1 MSYRITVV
9 ESSPHTLLELR
20 RAVRAEHAGDDI
32 AAGMRELY
40 DLADRTGLAPAGPPS
55 TTYRGAVGPGRA
67 TEVVFG
73 LPVTSG
79 LVGGAAEQVSVR
91 PIAPG
96 LFAYT
101 THHGDFQRIGE
112 AYRALEE
119 WVRAS
124 HFRPVGPST
133 EVYLVAPDEAVHPH
147 DLVTEIR
154 IPVAAAELATRIAV
168 SFGQAVGLTR
178 DALAEQGFG
187 LLTEIDV
194 RATMRAKLGVEME
207 DYLILGAYNPELAH
221 RALDIDRHIG
231 LLLPCNVV
239 VRTAEGAAIVEAM
252 DPDLLLD
259 RDAQPALYSVA
270 REARSR
276 LAAALENIEKRS
288 AIP

>member
-1 MSYRITVV
+1 M
-9 ESSPHTLLELR
+9 
-20 RAVRAEHAGDDI
+20 
-32 AAGMRELY
+32 
-40 DLADRTGLAPAGPPS
+40 
-55 TTYRGAVGPGRA
+55 
-67 TEVVFG
+67 
-73 LPVTSG
+73 
-79 LVGGAAEQVSVR
+79 
-91 PIAPG
+91 
-96 LFAYT
+96 
-101 THHGDFQRIGE
+101 
-112 AYRALEE
+112 
-119 WVRAS
+119 
-124 HFRPVGPST
+124 
-133 EVYLVAPDEAVHPH
+133 
-147 DLVTEIR
+147 
-154 IPVAAAELATRIAV
+154 ATRIAV